1 MRVISFCS
9 SSFFINA
16 LKSLYAITFTK
27 HYKSWVYE
35 ICKIN
40 VRMQFI
46 PMEDKLVITGK
57 KRLSGEIEVSGAKNA
72 VLKQMAAALLFSGPV
87 CIKNVPDLTDVFS
100 MVEVLEFLGAKV
112 KFKNNNLEI
121 DSSDISG
128 SFAPHE
134 LVNKLRASFIVL
146 GPLLARFKEAKV
158 ALPGGCQI
166 GARRLDLHE
175 KGLKALGAEL
185 KLDQGYM
192 IAHAPKLTGSKI
204 YLDLP
209 SNGATENIMLA
220 SIFAEGETVIEN
232 AACDPEIVDLAYFL
246 NSMGAKIQGAG
257 THQITICGV
266 RQKDLHSSEYT
277 PISDRLEAGTYLIAS
292 ISTGGEIILR
302 NLDPEHI
309 QATTSKL
316 QESGADIEIIG
327 PKAIR
332 GSANPKKLK
341 GVDISTGWYPGFPTD
356 MQALISVPLTVAHGT
371 STIKENI
378 YEERFAHVNE
388 LVRMGADIKVS
399 NNVAVINSVSKLS
412 GTKVKGQDLRGAA
425 ALVVAGL
432 IAEGKTEVTGLDH
445 IDRGYEDMESKL
457 KLLGADIVRTKNI
470 SGETTSLSDELL
482 IKGKTL
488 DY

>member
-1 MRVISFCS
+1 
-9 SSFFINA
+9 
-16 LKSLYAITFTK
+16 
-27 HYKSWVYE
+27 
-35 ICKIN
+35 
-40 VRMQFI
+40 
-46 PMEDKLVITGK
+46 MEDKFVITGG
-57 KRLSGEIEVSGAKNA
+57 KRLTGEVKVSGAKNA
-72 VLKQMAAALLFSGPV
+72 VLKQMAAALLYPGTV
-87 CIKNVPDLTDVFS
+87 CIKNVPNLTDVYS
-100 MVEVLEFLGAKV
+100 MLEVLEFLGAKV
-112 KFKNNNLEI
+112 KFKNSTLEI

-146 GPLLARFKEAKV
+146 GPLLGRFKEAKV

-175 KGLKALGAEL
+175 KGLKGLGAEV
-185 KLDQGYM
+185 KFDQGYI
-192 IAHAPKLTGSKI
+192 IAHVPKLTGARI

-220 SIFAEGETVIEN
+220 SVLSEGETIIEN
-232 AACDPEIVDLAYFL
+232 AACDPEILDLAHFL
-246 NSMGAKIQGAG
+246 ISMGANIHGAG
-257 THQITICGV
+257 THQITINGV
-266 RQKDLHSSEYT
+266 KQKDLHSCEYAA
-277 PISDRLEAGTYLIAS
+277 IADRLEAGTYLIS
-292 ISTGGEIILR
+292 VISTGGEITLR
-302 NLDPEHI
+302 NLEPEHI

-316 QESGADIEIIG
+316 QEAGAEINILDSKTIHA
-327 PKAIR
+327 KANVR
-332 GSANPKKLK
+332 KLK
-341 GVDISTGWYPGFPTD
+341 AVDISTGWYPGFPTD
-356 MQALISVPLTVAHGT
+356 MQALITVPLAIANGT

-378 YEERFAHVNE
+378 YEERYAHVNE

-399 NNVAVINSVSKLS
+399 NNVAVVNGVSKLS

-457 KLLGADIVRTKNI
+457 KLLGAEIVRTKTV
-470 SGETTSLSDELL
+470 SGETTSLPDELI